1 MSLTGASMD
10 MEDEPLLFQTNWG
23 GEEGEEEEEEED
35 DGGAHAAG
43 QSCFSGEAEVFGLWR
58 AVAWVYTQ
66 PCASGVV
73 LGVVILL
80 PCALFAYML
89 LYCPPL
95 DIDLSYSAFEVH
107 SHFSAER
114 FDALTIAVKSQLGS
128 WDRRRRD
135 LDNSES
141 EALRELLLEELGRQG
156 VFNRTDNEG
165 TRPSTPQSEPLHAG
179 DDQRRGATAGR
190 DKRTAPDLGQGE
202 MGKHKNSDLRA
213 EEDVERS
220 WDGNSTLPLIRRRRF
235 APNYY
240 LQSQAMWRIE
250 LVFVAEGEGDRN
262 IFTPERLQTIHHVE
276 RLLMQHPQF
285 HQFCWKPL
293 EMLRDLPLG
302 PSYCSPPSSLLS
314 YLYPSERGGKIYY
327 DGMGPDLADIQGE
340 STAQNV
346 RGKNSF

>member
-1 MSLTGASMD
+1 

-23 GEEGEEEEEEED
+23 GEEGEEEEEEEE

-43 QSCFSGEAEVFGLWR
+43 QSCSSGRVEVCGLWR
-58 AVAWVYTQ
+58 SVAWVYTQ

-73 LGVVILL
+73 LGVVIML

-114 FDALTIAVKSQLGS
+114 FDALTIAVKTQLGS

-135 LDNSES
+135 LDNSVS
-141 EALRELLLEELGRQG
+141 EALQELLLEELGRQG
-156 VFNRTDNEG
+156 VFNRTDNED
-165 TRPSTPQSEPLHAG
+165 TKSSTPQSEPLYAG
-179 DDQRRGATAGR
+179 DDQKRGATAGR
-190 DKRTAPDLGQGE
+190 DKSTAPALGQGE
-202 MGKHKNSDLRA
+202 TGMYNNSDLRA
-213 EEDVERS
+213 EEDEERS
-220 WDGNSTLPLIRRRRF
+220 LDGNSSLPLVRRRRF

-250 LVFVAEGEGDRN
+250 LVFVAQGEGNRN
-262 IFTPERLQTIHHVE
+262 IFTPERLQTIHQVE
-276 RLLMQHPQF
+276 HLLMQHPQF

-314 YLYPSERGGKIYY
+314 YIYPSERGGKIYY
-327 DGMGPDLADIQGE
+327 DGMGPDLADIEGE
-340 STAQNV
+340 SAVKKVT
-346 RGKNSF
+346 GENSFKV

>member
-1 MSLTGASMD
+1 MANNMPMLFMSPTGASMD
-10 MEDEPLLFQTNWG
+10 VEDEALLFQPNWG
-23 GEEGEEEEEEED
+23 GEEGEEEEEEDE
-35 DGGAHAAG
+35 DGGRHAARR
-43 QSCFSGEAEVFGLWR
+43 SCFSGEGEAYGLWR
-58 AVAWVYTQ
+58 VVAGVYTQ

-135 LDNSES
+135 LDDGES
-141 EALRELLLEELGRQG
+141 QALQELMLKELGRQG
-156 VFNRTDNEG
+156 AFNRTDNEG
-165 TRPSTPQSEPLHAG
+165 LRPLTPQNEPLHAK
-179 DDQRRGATAGR
+179 DDQKRETTAGR
-190 DKRTAPDLGQGE
+190 NKRTTPDLVQGGIE
-202 MGKHKNSDLRA
+202 KHKNFTA
-213 EEDVERS
+213 EKDKEKSLE
-220 WDGNSTLPLIRRRRF
+220 GNSTFPLIRRRRF

-240 LQSQAMWRIE
+240 VQSQAMWRIE
-250 LVFVAEGEGDRN
+250 LVFVAQGEGDRN

-276 RLLMQHPQF
+276 RLLMQQPQF

-314 YLYPSERGGKIYY
+314 YLYPSEKGGKIYY
-327 DGMGPDLADIQGE
+327 DGMGPDLADIHGE
-340 STAQNV
+340 
-346 RGKNSF
+346 